1 MTQPLRLGLL
11 SAMPEEIG
19 SALSHL
25 KNLSCSEHGDLR
37 VHRGSWGDTV
47 RLTLAWSGWG
57 KVSAARAATRL
68 LASEPSIDLLIFTG
82 VAGAADSAL
91 SQWDVVLAD
100 ALVQHDMD
108 ARPLFPRF
116 TLPALKQDRLKPQPA
131 WFNWA
136 KTALLEAHS
145 AGDLDGFPRPS
156 SGLIATG
163 DRFIGDPAVLQALLD
178 ALPDPR
184 AIEMKGAAV
193 AQGAE
198 QEGIPWLV
206 LRVIS
211 DGADAAAA
219 QSFKSFVKGYEKQ
232 AWRLI
237 KALLQRCGDSPQQ
250 CT

>member
-25 KNLSCSEHGDLR
+25 KNLSCSDHGDLR

-47 RLTLAWSGWG
+47 HLTLAWSGWG

-116 TLPALKQDRLKPQPA
+116 TLPALKQDRLQPQPA

-145 AGDLDGFPRPS
+145 AGDLNGFARPS

-163 DRFIGDPAVLQALLD
+163 DRFIGDPAVLQAT
-178 ALPDPR
+178 AGCPTRPAGR
-184 AIEMKGAAV
+184 
-193 AQGAE
+193 
-198 QEGIPWLV
+198 
-206 LRVIS
+206 
-211 DGADAAAA
+211 
-219 QSFKSFVKGYEKQ
+219 
-232 AWRLI
+232 
-237 KALLQRCGDSPQQ
+237 
-250 CT
+250 